1 MKKNICL
8 INMRAPRTEILH
20 RNNNNTKQTRLKTKN
35 EIVSTLIQIFGLGQR
50 ML

>member
-1 MKKNICL
+1 
-8 INMRAPRTEILH
+8 MRAPHTEILH
-20 RNNNNTKQTRLKTKN
+20 RNNNNTKQNRLKTRN